1 MEKARNRNILVK
13 TLCEGGIHRIHQAV
27 VCFVEYELVRE
38 MERIKKKGKEK
49 YEKQYKDLKEALDA
63 LDEYYDTIYHLMNK
77 AGLELDLTSDDEHLE
92 YQENSGNQ

>member
-1 MEKARNRNILVK
+1 VR
-13 TLCEGGIHRIHQAV
+13 GGVWHIHQAV
-27 VCFVEYELVRE
+27 VCFVNHELVRE

-77 AGLELDLTSDDEHLE
+77 ARLELDLSSDDEHSE
-92 YQENSGNQ
+92 YQGNSGNQ